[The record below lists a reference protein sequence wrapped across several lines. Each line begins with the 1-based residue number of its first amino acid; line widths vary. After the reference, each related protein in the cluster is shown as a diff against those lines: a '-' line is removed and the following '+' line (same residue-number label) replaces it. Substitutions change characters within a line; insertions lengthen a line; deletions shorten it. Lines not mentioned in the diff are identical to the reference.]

1 MTAYITRIAADVAAQ
16 PVPAAAAAAAVLAA
30 LWLAVRAAR
39 KAAQSARGAARG
51 RRASAADAFTLAV
64 AGLATALA
72 VTGMYHFFGAEL
84 HDGGA
89 ERALFCGAL
98 ELATFAEA
106 VRAKRN
112 MAENATAGVDGAAM
126 WALAA
131 LSGVL
136 SAWAAGSL
144 AAAAFRVCMPLVAAW
159 LWHRGLALERRRT
172 GGAVIAWRI
181 TPERV
186 LVRLGLADPSGRT
199 TGEAAA
205 QRRLTILA
213 RAAKRV
219 RVLDRPGT
227 RAWWLRHAERRL
239 DTAMTR
245 AVEYAGLAADPGR
258 QAALLAQMGA
268 LYGARTLADLDPP
281 PPWAAPQPPALP
293 PQFADQAAAMLADLA
308 AELAATRAAR
318 LALESAAP
326 PVRPDRGAG
335 DAAAPDR
342 DALLAELTAD
352 LLAIPAGDK
361 WRPDYDDLMTR
372 TGRSKR
378 WCEALTA
385 DVRRAVLGPQ
395 PARAPATAEPAAAPA
410 VADRTGTALR
420 SEAPQ
425 EVAA

>member
-1 MTAYITRIAADVAAQ
+1 M
-16 PVPAAAAAAAVLAA
+16 
-30 LWLAVRAAR
+30 
-39 KAAQSARGAARG
+39 
-51 RRASAADAFTLAV
+51 
-64 AGLATALA
+64 
-72 VTGMYHFFGAEL
+72 
-84 HDGGA
+84 
-89 ERALFCGAL
+89 FCGAL
-98 ELATFAEA
+98 ELAAFAEA

-112 MAENATAGVDGAAM
+112 MAEHHSAGVDGAAM

-227 RAWWLRHAERRL
+227 RALWLRRAERRL

-245 AVEYAGLAADPGR
+245 AVEYAEQLAADPDR
-258 QAALLAQMGA
+258 QAALLAQMGSCTGRGRWPGWTRRRRGTPRA
-268 LYGARTLADLDPP
+268 AART
-281 PPWAAPQPPALP
+281 
-293 PQFADQAAAMLADLA
+293 AAAVCRPGRRHARRPRGGTGRNPGRTPRPGIRTA
-308 AELAATRAAR
+308 AA
-318 LALESAAP
+318 
-326 PVRPDRGAG
+326 RPDRGAG

-361 WRPDYDDLMTR
+361 WRPDYDDLMNR
-372 TGRSKR
+372 TGRSRR

-395 PARAPATAEPAAAPA
+395 PGRAPAAPEPAAASA
-410 VADRTGTALR
+410 VADRTATALR
-420 SEAPQ
+420 SEAPR